1 MSEKTRKLH
10 TWMVLIIKATTKPH
24 PRLSGCVHTVT
35 TAVTT
40 TASVPHQAHAKPGIF
55 AAP

>member
-1 MSEKTRKLH
+1 
-10 TWMVLIIKATTKPH
+10 MVLIIKATTKPH